1 MKIRING
8 CDNDLKIGE
17 QSISVIQVKDI
28 KLFRKILDNINQK
41 INEIENNDIFILDDK
56 EGEISFSKEV
66 FILFDLF
73 NIDFSSKKILTKMY
87 NKIQDTLN
95 QDEEI
100 EFADKLV
107 EVRGVLVRHANE
119 LPFNYKIKEE
129 IKLVDVLKLFEFKI
143 DEQSYQSIL
152 EKLELFIDILSTLN
166 ISRFLIIPNLK
177 DYLIEEEI
185 IYLYKYSLY
194 NNINLIIIQ
203 NSEKKKLEYERKL
216 IIDENFIDFID

>member
-1 MKIRING
+1 
-8 CDNDLKIGE
+8 
-17 QSISVIQVKDI
+17 
-28 KLFRKILDNINQK
+28 
-41 INEIENNDIFILDDK
+41 
-56 EGEISFSKEV
+56 
-66 FILFDLF
+66 
-73 NIDFSSKKILTKMY
+73 MY

-107 EVRGVLVRHANE
+107 EVRSVLVRHANE

-129 IKLVDVLKLFEFKI
+129 IKLIDVLKLFEFKI

-203 NSEKKKLEYERKL
+203 NGEKEKLEYERKL

>member
-185 IYLYKYSLY
+185 IYLYNYSFY

>member
-1 MKIRING
+1 MKIKING
-8 CDNDLKIGE
+8 CDNDLRIDE

-87 NKIQDTLN
+87 NKIQDSLN

-100 EFADKLV
+100 EFADKLF
-107 EVRGVLVRHANE
+107 EVRSVLVRHAN
-119 LPFNYKIKEE
+119 
-129 IKLVDVLKLFEFKI
+129 
-143 DEQSYQSIL
+143 EQSYQSIL

-203 NSEKKKLEYERKL
+203 NNEKEKLEYERKL

>member
-1 MKIRING
+1 M
-8 CDNDLKIGE
+8 
-17 QSISVIQVKDI
+17 
-28 KLFRKILDNINQK
+28 
-41 INEIENNDIFILDDK
+41 
-56 EGEISFSKEV
+56 
-66 FILFDLF
+66 
-73 NIDFSSKKILTKMY
+73 
-87 NKIQDTLN
+87 
-95 QDEEI
+95 
-100 EFADKLV
+100 
-107 EVRGVLVRHANE
+107 
-119 LPFNYKIKEE
+119 
-129 IKLVDVLKLFEFKI
+129 FEFKI

-203 NSEKKKLEYERKL
+203 NDEKEKLEYERKL

>member
-8 CDNDLKIGE
+8 CDNDLEIDE

-41 INEIENNDIFILDDK
+41 INEIENNEIFILDDK

-100 EFADKLV
+100 EFVDKLV
-107 EVRGVLVRHANE
+107 EVRSVLVRHANE

-129 IKLVDVLKLFEFKI
+129 IKLIDVLKLFEFKI

-203 NSEKKKLEYERKL
+203 NDEKEKLEYERKL

>member
-73 NIDFSSKKILTKMY
+73 NVDFSSKKILTKMY
-87 NKIQDTLN
+87 NKIQDSLN

-107 EVRGVLVRHANE
+107 EVRSVLVRHANE

>member
-216 IIDENFIDFID
+216 IIYENFIDFID